1 MRDTRAIRLCTKP
14 VAETARTL
22 IIIAAIV
29 SLAMSSHSSSTP
41 TSSAEDQRSSD
52 APVAAGCATLPNRLL
67 GFQVAGPAVLLLA
80 MFIGT
85 AQPTFASSDDAAIP
99 LSIPPINDVKAHA
112 DSKVSVSL
120 KLDFEEVQRSLD
132 RVQHADSFR
141 TAYRVQRE
149 GLLPIDRVA
158 LRMLPW
164 QDDAAETSDPGKVAQ
179 AEEPANDGQDFT
191 RPLTRFDLR
200 FQVNKISG
208 DATAYITTLR
218 VDKPFFLNGGK
229 DGILSLRV
237 DLPLVYSDAVGRDN
251 PNGDNEFGTGDSLTQ
266 LVYIPPAPASQN
278 LPWNAMGF
286 GVQLLWPTA
295 SKDMMGN
302 EQYVAAPLAAV
313 KFDMPQIS
321 EGSFLILVYRHFF
334 DYANYSGGDMRDD
347 IHEIAISPTLH
358 ISTRDTDL
366 PFDFVDFWSG
376 NDIRINLEN
385 GSAKDRG
392 DVFIPF
398 DIMFGKMINKSTV
411 ASIEFATPIYHSD
424 DYDLYDWKVEFRIG
438 FFF

>member
-1 MRDTRAIRLCTKP
+1 MLFPQQLTSR
-14 VAETARTL
+14 TA
-22 IIIAAIV
+22 V
-29 SLAMSSHSSSTP
+29 
-41 TSSAEDQRSSD
+41 
-52 APVAAGCATLPNRLL
+52 RLL
-67 GFQVAGPAVLLLA
+67 AVTIGAVQPA
-80 MFIGT
+80 
-85 AQPTFASSDDAAIP
+85 FASPDDAAAP
-99 LSIPPINDVKAHA
+99 LRTSPVDNVLAPIDAIA
-112 DSKVSVSL
+112 SVIL
-120 KLDFEEVQRSLD
+120 KLDFADVQRSLD
-132 RVQHADSFR
+132 RVQHEESSR
-141 TAYRVQRE
+141 TKHRTQTRDLMRA
-149 GLLPIDRVA
+149 DRVA
-158 LRMLPW
+158 LGMLGW
-164 QDDAAETSDPGKVAQ
+164 QDDAADTSDPGTVAQ

-237 DLPLVYSDAVGRDN
+237 DLPLVHSDAVGRDN
-251 PNGDNEFGTGDSLTQ
+251 PNGDYEFGTGDSLTQ

-424 DYDLYDWKVEFRIG
+424 DYDLYDWRLEFRIG

>member
-1 MRDTRAIRLCTKP
+1 MRDKRAIRLCTKP

-41 TSSAEDQRSSD
+41 TPSAATPPSSGYGSTTTMATTPAPRTSPIDDMQ
-52 APVAAGCATLPNRLL
+52 APV
-67 GFQVAGPAVLLLA
+67 
-80 MFIGT
+80 
-85 AQPTFASSDDAAIP
+85 
-99 LSIPPINDVKAHA
+99 
-112 DSKVSVSL
+112 DSVVSVGL
-120 KLDFEEVQRSLD
+120 KLAFAEVQRSLD
-132 RVQHADSFR
+132 RLQHEESSR
-141 TAYRVQRE
+141 TKHRTQTEELMRA
-149 GLLPIDRVA
+149 DRVA
-158 LRMLPW
+158 LGMLHW
-164 QDDAAETSDPGKVAQ
+164 QDETADTSDSEIVGQ
-179 AEEPANDGQDFT
+179 AEEAVNDGQDFT

-200 FQVNKISG
+200 FQINQISG
-208 DATAYITTLR
+208 DSSAYTTTLR
-218 VDKPFFLNGGK
+218 IDKPFLLNGGK

-237 DLPLVYSDAVGRDN
+237 DLPLIYSDAVGRDN
-251 PNGDNEFGTGDSLTQ
+251 PNGDYEFGTSDSLTQ
-266 LVYIPPAPASQN
+266 LAYIPPAEASQN
-278 LPWNAMGF
+278 LPWDAMGF
-286 GVQLLWPTA
+286 GIQLLWPTA

-302 EQYVAAPLAAV
+302 EQYVAAPLAGV

-321 EGSFLILVYRHFF
+321 EGSFLVLVYRHFF

-366 PFDFVDFWSG
+366 PFDFIDFWGG

-411 ASIEFATPIYHSD
+411 ASIAFATPIYHSD
-424 DYDLYDWKVEFRIG
+424 DYDLYDWKVEFRLG